1 MFNFLRQFLVVSC
14 SVHCLCRCE
23 RLCLGIWAG
32 DYSHG
37 IPSQH
42 NHCYILQNFQKKRE
56 PLAVLQTG
64 PCTATV
70 RSNSYAC
77 KPAPVSLWA
86 CAVLSCPVSTTNAF
100 WFFCLMLYFFFPL
113 ISTERFGFSFIF
125 CHFLKQR
132 TSHQEADSTAR
143 GYGFW
148 IPCRSGS
155 AFTEGEAGTRCST
168 FQVLRLK
175 FSFFSVCL
183 YFKSSAQ
190 WIPCFLCTLQWSCY

>member
-1 MFNFLRQFLVVSC
+1 MFMFNFLRQFLVVSC

-56 PLAVLQTG
+56 PLAILQTG

-70 RSNSYAC
+70 RSNSHAC

-86 CAVLSCPVSTTNAF
+86 CAVLSCPVSTANAF
-100 WFFCLMLYFFFPL
+100 CFFLSYGVLFFPAHL
-113 ISTERFGFSFIF
+113 NWEVWFLF
-125 CHFLKQR
+125 HFL
-132 TSHQEADSTAR
+132 SLLETANISPR
-143 GYGFW
+143 SWQYSAW
-148 IPCRSGS
+148 IRI
-155 AFTEGEAGTRCST
+155 
-168 FQVLRLK
+168 LN
-175 FSFFSVCL
+175 
-183 YFKSSAQ
+183 
-190 WIPCFLCTLQWSCY
+190 TL